1 MSEEWDIMDLAK
13 EIPVLVSANELPD
26 TFEARI
32 IDASVRTD
40 KQGRKSLYLRL
51 ELEDGKI
58 TVMKY
63 TPMHIAELIKFMA
76 KMGIKTKDDLV
87 GKKYQF
93 KKVAFRIGF
102 PRPMPVKVIEK

>member
-1 MSEEWDIMDLAK
+1 MSEEWDIIDLAK
-13 EIPVLVSANELPD
+13 EIPVLISANDLPD

-32 IDASVRTD
+32 IDAQIKED

-63 TPMHIAELIKFMA
+63 TPMHIAELVKFMT

-102 PRPMPVKVIEK
+102 PRPMPIKVIEK